1 MLLVSFRPTFGA
13 HSTLDEHHWWDGV
26 TTPRARRER
35 NNRLTC
41 RRIPD
46 ETCGQPVTVSHLEY
60 TSHAWRRSKDLP
72 GNGQVSFLCVT
83 ASRRELDNGETNQVT
98 HLFHNLSKG
107 TAGPFLSDRECSP
120 LLSPADGMDGIL
132 NMKPAKANSWCER
145 GWSYVEVVDI
155 RVVKVVVEGEERR
168 RCPANTGPP
177 FIRPLA
183 GGG

>member
-1 MLLVSFRPTFGA
+1 
-13 HSTLDEHHWWDGV
+13 
-26 TTPRARRER
+26 
-35 NNRLTC
+35 
-41 RRIPD
+41 
-46 ETCGQPVTVSHLEY
+46 VTVWSTTGSSHHTLGVEAR
-60 TSHAWRRSKDLP
+60 TSR
-72 GNGQVSFLCVT
+72 GTVSEHLRVT

-132 NMKPAKANSWCER
+132 NVKPAKANSWCER

-155 RVVKVVVEGEERR
+155 KVVKVVVEGEERR
-168 RCPANTGPP
+168 MYPANTGPP